1 MKIIRDEANGE
12 AVRINMRKPYD
23 MHQHLRRDA
32 MLKLVA
38 PMVARR
44 FAGAVIMP
52 NTVPPI
58 TTAEMAWRYQEEI
71 AEAWDLNIGSF
82 EPLMTLYLTD
92 MLEPREVA
100 LRFAKRTAVG
110 VKYYPRG
117 LTTGSDSGVKD
128 PASLWTKGTKP
139 YEVLRALAEQNKV
152 LLLHAADGLD
162 TYGDELDP
170 YEQEKHFIEN
180 TLPYIIDAHPTLK
193 ISVEHLS
200 TKEGAEFVGK
210 YGGKRLGCS
219 LTAHHLMIDRRD
231 VFRGG
236 FHPHMHWWPI
246 IQPQEH
252 KEALRDLAR
261 EGPPF
266 VWLGSDSAPHPIGK
280 KETRCCIGGVLTAH
294 AGIEFYTDVF
304 EEIGILD
311 KLEQFSSVNG
321 PSFFGIEPSKEQI
334 TLVREEWKIEKPF
347 FVAKLGTPLSKTEEV
362 IPFRLGEAVGWK
374 LV

>member
-1 MKIIRDEANGE
+1 
-12 AVRINMRKPYD
+12 
-23 MHQHLRRDA
+23 

-347 FVAKLGTPLSKTEEV
+347 FVAKLGTPLSKTGGRHE
-362 IPFRLGEAVGWK
+362 PK
-374 LV
+374 T